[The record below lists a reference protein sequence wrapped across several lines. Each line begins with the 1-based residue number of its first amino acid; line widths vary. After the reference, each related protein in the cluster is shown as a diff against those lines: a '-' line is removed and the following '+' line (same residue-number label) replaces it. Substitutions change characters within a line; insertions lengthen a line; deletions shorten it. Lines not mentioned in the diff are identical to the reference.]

1 MNKQMMELI
10 RVRLRNQFEWSKLSD
25 KNMAI
30 RMHALLTTIGYLVAF
45 VLVIGYAISLPYQ
58 MNQDLQL
65 DKVNPYVASLL
76 FWVLGIWTLLSGVK
90 NILVGFDHDQ
100 IFVLPI
106 KEWQAKL
113 VNIISSYI
121 IQLILCGVVLFSL
134 QIPLYF
140 FQPFPLI
147 NFLIVG
153 IYVIMTPLLAIGGSL
168 IVSLLVKS
176 FLFVLNF
183 RSTFIEAILT
193 LGIFISPLVYGYAT
207 VPFNSKAGVINTSF
221 LPISLLEVV
230 KANNWLEII
239 LLFATVLIVFSGL
252 CLMIAKEYR
261 PLTTLFGVK
270 STVNKHYILE
280 VRPILAALLK
290 KEISRYFSSFTY
302 VINTIITPI
311 ALFVIAV
318 GLSMGLLPKFSPIVI
333 DSLNLTMTTSFMYFV
348 IFIVCLTLTTT
359 TSCSFSFE
367 GKNVWIIQS
376 LPISVKELSIAKGLL
391 NILLFLPGLVAASV
405 ACWSTFGL
413 RGFDF
418 MIHIIFLLTS
428 LLCISFLG
436 LAINLK
442 FPNFNWSNEMVVVK
456 QGMSTIIT
464 AVASMGMIS
473 FSVILSLFL
482 GTLGVGIVVVIELL
496 IILVATREIRKINY
510 LQGDI

>member
-1 MNKQMMELI
+1 MNKQIMKLI
-10 RVRLRNQFEWSKLSD
+10 RVRLINQFEWSKLSD
-25 KNMAI
+25 KNKTI
-30 RMHALLTTIGYLVAF
+30 KTHALLTTIGYLAAF
-45 VLVIGYAISLPYQ
+45 VFVIVYAISLPYQ

-121 IQLILCGVVLFSL
+121 IQLILCGIVLFSL

-147 NFLIVG
+147 NLLIVG
-153 IYVIMTPLLAIGGSL
+153 IYMIITPLLAISGSL
-168 IVSLLVKS
+168 IISLLVKL
-176 FLFVLNF
+176 FLFILNF
-183 RSTFIEAILT
+183 RSTFIEAFLT

-221 LPISLLEVV
+221 LPISLLEAV
-230 KANNWLEII
+230 KINSWLKII
-239 LLFATVLIVFSGL
+239 FLFATVVVIFSGL
-252 CLMIAKEYR
+252 CIMIKKKYNSLA
-261 PLTTLFGVK
+261 TLLNIKLSSNTPYV
-270 STVNKHYILE
+270 LE
-280 VRPILAALLK
+280 VRPVLVELLK
-290 KEISRYFSSFTY
+290 KEIIRYVSSFTY

-311 ALFVIAV
+311 ILIVIAV
-318 GLSMGLLPKFSPIVI
+318 CLSMGLLPKFSPIVI
-333 DSLNLTMTTSFMYFV
+333 NSINLTITNSSMYFV

-367 GKNVWIIQS
+367 GQRVWIIQS
-376 LPISVKELSIAKGLL
+376 LPISVKELIIAKGLL
-391 NILLFLPGLVAASV
+391 NILLFTPGLAAASS
-405 ACWSTFGL
+405 ACWSALGFRGL
-413 RGFDF
+413 EFVS
-418 MIHIIFLLTS
+418 HIILLLTS

-436 LAINLK
+436 LVINLK
-442 FPNFNWSNEMVVVK
+442 FPNFKWQNEMEVVK

-464 AVASMGMIS
+464 A
-473 FSVILSLFL
+473 FSSTILIAVLSITSIFL
-482 GTLGVGIVVVIELL
+482 GNLGVIIVIVIELF
-496 IILVATREIRKINY
+496 IIYVSIKKISSLNY
-510 LQGDI
+510 I